1 MITPAPLAIRRDSRD
16 HSAMDETLQEAGLRI
31 RQVEHLGEDEVR
43 ALAQVLIACV
53 EGGAS
58 VGFVLPMTPEKA
70 ATFWRRVGDT
80 LQRGARKLLVAE
92 AEGAIVGTVQVV
104 EPSSE
109 NQPHRADIAK
119 MLVHPSA
126 RGRGVGARLLH
137 AAERLAREGGK
148 TLLTLDTATPE
159 ADRLYRRHGWQL
171 SGEIPE
177 YALFPDGTPCTTRIY
192 YKKLAQ
198 G

>member
-1 MITPAPLAIRRDSRD
+1 MNDTPQD
-16 HSAMDETLQEAGLRI
+16 AGLRI
-31 RQVEHLGEDEVR
+31 RQVAQLDDRDVEE
-43 ALAQVLIACV
+43 LAHVLVACV

-58 VGFVLPMTPEKA
+58 VGFVLPMTPGKA
-70 ATFWRRVGDT
+70 ATFWRRVGES
-80 LQRGARKLLVAE
+80 LARGARQLLVAE
-92 AEGAIVGTVQVV
+92 TAGAIVGTVQVV

-126 RGRGVGARLLH
+126 RGRGVGARLLQ
-137 AAERLAREGGK
+137 AAEEVARSRGK

-177 YALFPDGTPCTTRIY
+177 YALFPDGTPCATRIY
-192 YKKLAQ
+192 FKKL
-198 G
+198 GHGS